1 MSSFDI
7 CQINVSKLADDTKVP
22 LIQASVPI
30 TGPDDYE
37 SFGHVASF
45 QALGITALPYA
56 PTDDGHAE
64 GIILRDVGNFTGA
77 IVGAR
82 DVRCAGVVNAMQPGD
97 VVLHSC
103 DPNAKAQVR
112 VHANKQIVMIT
123 EDSDAKTMLLMLD
136 GKNDSI
142 TITAFGGIIEMT
154 PAGINIVAPGGK
166 ASILMSE
173 AGDIRI
179 HGKVQIGGVDPSH
192 NVLCGLGAAFTT
204 FKALVVADPNPILAA
219 ANAVV
224 AIAALQA
231 LITTADK
238 VMAKGA

>member
-22 LIQASVPI
+22 LMQASVQI

-45 QALGITALPYA
+45 QTLGVTALPFA
-56 PTDDGHAE
+56 PTEDGHAE
-64 GIILRDVGNFTGA
+64 GVILRDVGNFTGA

-103 DPNAKAQVR
+103 DPTAKAQIR
-112 VHANKQIVMIT
+112 VHANKQIVMTT
-123 EDSDAKTMLLMLD
+123 EGSDDKTMLLMLD
-136 GKNDSI
+136 GKNDKI

-154 PAGINIVAPGGK
+154 PEGLNLVAPGSQ
-166 ASILMSE
+166 ASILMS
-173 AGDIRI
+173 GDQITLL
-179 HGKVQIGGVDPSH
+179 GKVQLGSIVPSH
-192 NVLCGLGAAFTT
+192 ILLCTDPGSLGVIQALLPTVYAASGLTTT
-204 FKALVVADPNPILAA
+204 FAP
-219 ANAVV
+219 
-224 AIAALQA
+224 
-231 LITTADK
+231 
-238 VMAKGA
+238 